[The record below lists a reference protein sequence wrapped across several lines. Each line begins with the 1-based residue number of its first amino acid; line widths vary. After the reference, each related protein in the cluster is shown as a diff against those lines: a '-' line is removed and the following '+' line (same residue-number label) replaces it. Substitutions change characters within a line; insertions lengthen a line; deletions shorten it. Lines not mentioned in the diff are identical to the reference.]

1 VNKDLIAVRDR
12 FSKFLNDPKHLNA
25 QTREIASTFLKT
37 HRDIIT
43 PAGMNEL
50 ATTGLVH
57 MMGGLRS
64 RRRMPSGVATTPDLF
79 SGFDIDPVVVVRV
92 SESGGSAV
100 EKNKSVADLTWAEA
114 LDYVHRHD
122 RERETNTKR
131 IREWRRLLK
140 RAKPYMTGNPD
151 MTLGEAMALAAAEEE
166 ANRSRRT

>member
-1 VNKDLIAVRDR
+1 MSKELIAVRDT

-25 QTREIASTFLKT
+25 QTREIASAFLKT
-37 HRDIIT
+37 HRGVIT
-43 PAGMNEL
+43 PAAMNEL

-64 RRRMPSGVATTPDLF
+64 RRRMPSGLATTPDLF

-92 SESGGSAV
+92 SENGGAAV
-100 EKNKSVADLTWAEA
+100 EKNKSVAEMTWAEA
-114 LDYVHRHD
+114 LDYVQRHD

-140 RAKPYMTGNPD
+140 RAKPYMAGNSD
-151 MTLGEAMALAAAEEE
+151 MTLGEAMSLAAADEN
-166 ANRSRRT
+166 AKRDRM